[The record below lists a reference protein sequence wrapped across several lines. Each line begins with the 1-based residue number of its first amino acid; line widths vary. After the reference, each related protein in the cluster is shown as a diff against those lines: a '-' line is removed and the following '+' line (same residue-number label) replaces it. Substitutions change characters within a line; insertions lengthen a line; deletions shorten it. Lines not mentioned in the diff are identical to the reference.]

1 MRTVLLILSAIA
13 ILMATFLAW
22 DLGRRSQLQELKDQA
37 AEDLSLNSNR
47 VLAEIERYRTLPFV
61 LGQDERIQHLL
72 DGRGDATGH
81 RRRSLVYAANRYLE
95 TVNHSPKSD
104 QFFVV
109 NKFGTA
115 IASSNWRD
123 PKSFVGQSYNFRP
136 YFRSAIANHEGHH
149 YAVGATT
156 KIPGYFMAY
165 RITTTAGNVGA
176 SSA

>member
-1 MRTVLLILSAIA
+1 MRALLLLLSAIA

-22 DLGRRSQLQELKDQA
+22 DLGRISQLQELKDQA

-47 VLAEIERYRTLPFV
+47 VLAEIERYRNLPFV
-61 LGQDERIQHLL
+61 LGQDERIHRLL
-72 DGRGDATGH
+72 DAQDDPTQHPA
-81 RRRSLVYAANRYLE
+81 LIDAANRYLE

-109 NKFGTA
+109 NELGTA

-123 PKSFVGQSYNFRP
+123 AKSFVGQSYQFRP
-136 YFRSAIANHEGHH
+136 YFRYAMADGEGHH

-156 KIPGYFMAY
+156 GIPG
-165 RITTTAGNVGA
+165 
-176 SSA
+176 